1 MSVIQKIKQL
11 FMPSYNEFFNKY
23 VSYFPTIGKQLKM
36 GRNGSV
42 LVIDKNTKQTAT
54 YKNWDELNEIYGL
67 FPRQS
72 SSPVVEEKPIQ
83 VKSTPGSI
91 IRLQK
96 IWTFGHPTRFNE
108 IQKAFCRY
116 YGLDEKTLIVGN
128 FNKPNW
134 VYYLDSTNSLVATN
148 NTMVI
153 DLLKNSSDWEEYK
166 LPEPKRFTKADIAGM
181 IGMDV
186 DAFVIV

>member
-1 MSVIQKIKQL
+1 
-11 FMPSYNEFFNKY
+11 MPSHNEYFNKY
-23 VSYFPTIGKQLKM
+23 VSYFPTIGKQLKL

-42 LVIDKNTKQTAT
+42 LVIDKNTNQTTT
-54 YKNWDELNEIYGL
+54 YKNWEELNEVYGL
-67 FPRQS
+67 FPHQL
-72 SSPVVEEKPIQ
+72 SSPVVEEKTIQ
-83 VKSTPGSI
+83 VKPTQESI
-91 IRLQK
+91 LRLQK

-108 IQKAFCRY
+108 IKKEFCKQ
-116 YGLDEKTLIVGN
+116 YGLDDNALIGGN
-128 FNKPNW
+128 FNKSNW

-153 DLLKNSSDWEEYK
+153 DLLKNSSDWKEYK

-186 DAFVIV
+186 DSFVII

>member
-1 MSVIQKIKQL
+1 
-11 FMPSYNEFFNKY
+11 MPSHNEYFNKY
-23 VSYFPTIGKQLKM
+23 VSYFPTIGKQLKL

-42 LVIDKNTKQTAT
+42 LVIDKNTNQTTT
-54 YKNWDELNEIYGL
+54 YKNWEELNEVYGL
-67 FPRQS
+67 FTQQP
-72 SSPVVEEKPIQ
+72 SSPVVEEKFIQ
-83 VKSTPGSI
+83 INSIKEPI

-108 IQKAFCRY
+108 IKKEFCKQ
-116 YGLDEKTLIVGN
+116 YGLDDNALIGGN
-128 FNKPNW
+128 FNKSNW

-181 IGMDV
+181 IGMDI
-186 DAFVIV
+186 DSFVII

>member
-42 LVIDKNTKQTAT
+42 LVIDKNTKQTTT
-54 YKNWDELNEIYGL
+54 YKNWDELNETYGL

-83 VKSTPGSI
+83 VKST
-91 IRLQK
+91 
-96 IWTFGHPTRFNE
+96 
-108 IQKAFCRY
+108 
-116 YGLDEKTLIVGN
+116 
-128 FNKPNW
+128 
-134 VYYLDSTNSLVATN
+134 YLV
-148 NTMVI
+148 
-153 DLLKNSSDWEEYK
+153 K
-166 LPEPKRFTKADIAGM
+166 
-181 IGMDV
+181 
-186 DAFVIV
+186 

>member
-1 MSVIQKIKQL
+1 
-11 FMPSYNEFFNKY
+11 MPSHNEYFNKY
-23 VSYFPTIGKQLKM
+23 VSYFPTIGKQLKL

-42 LVIDKNTKQTAT
+42 LVIDKNTNQTTT
-54 YKNWDELNEIYGL
+54 YKNWEELNEVYGL
-67 FPRQS
+67 FPCQP

-83 VKSTPGSI
+83 VNSTKESI

-108 IQKAFCRY
+108 IKKEFCKQ
-116 YGLDEKTLIVGN
+116 YGLDDNALIGDN
-128 FNKPNW
+128 FNKSNW

-153 DLLKNSSDWEEYK
+153 DLLKNSSDWVEYI

-186 DAFVIV
+186 DSFVIV

>member
-1 MSVIQKIKQL
+1 MSVIQKIKQF
-11 FMPSYNEFFNKY
+11 FMPSHNEYFNKY
-23 VSYFPTIGKQLKM
+23 VSYFPTIGKQLKL

-42 LVIDKNTKQTAT
+42 LVIDKNTNQTTT
-54 YKNWDELNEIYGL
+54 YKNWEELNEVYKL
-67 FPRQS
+67 FPVTIDKTTPTVATES
-72 SSPVVEEKPIQ
+72 SKDNTTI
-83 VKSTPGSI
+83 STI
-91 IRLQK
+91 K
-96 IWTFGHPTRFNE
+96 YWTFGHPTRFNE
-108 IQKAFCRY
+108 IKKKFCKQ
-116 YGLDEKTLIVGN
+116 YGLDDNVLIGDN

-153 DLLKNSSDWEEYK
+153 DLLKNSSDWVEYI

-186 DAFVIV
+186 DSFVIV